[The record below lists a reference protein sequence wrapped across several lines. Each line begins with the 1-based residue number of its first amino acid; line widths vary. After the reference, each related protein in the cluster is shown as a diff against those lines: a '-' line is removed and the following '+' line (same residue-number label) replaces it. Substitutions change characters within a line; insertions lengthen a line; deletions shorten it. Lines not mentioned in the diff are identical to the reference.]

1 MRKYITSIILG
12 CTIFAACTQ
21 EESYR
26 GNPETI
32 TVDAA
37 GYFRGVYQEGAVV
50 VYDTEYTLANIHPY
64 FKDWEMLISGQDANN
79 SGLIITDID
88 CPVYIVAP
96 ASPTPS
102 GWRKVTDSSH
112 EGEDQ
117 TMRYI
122 TSSSKHSIG
131 IKDISKFLSRSEK
144 LFLGSIST
152 RLPNFLIGNDADFN
166 SFLLFFS

>member
-21 EESYR
+21 EESYS

-37 GYFRGVYQEGAVV
+37 GYFRGVYQEGAVM

-64 FKDWEMLISGQDANN
+64 FKDFEMLISGQDANN

-122 TSSSKHSIG
+122 TSSSKVDLAIFTKRAYAGVPVQIPVLNSVMSATPIARK
-131 IKDISKFLSRSEK
+131 IILLSEENK
-144 LFLGSIST
+144 
-152 RLPNFLIGNDADFN
+152 
-166 SFLLFFS
+166 